1 MKLQNVKNA
10 LQPLLLKL
18 RPRSPKGPS
27 NDESSLIAPVQV
39 LAVEKHQFVFG
50 LDWRFYTDRKDLN
63 LTFSAAKKEGY
74 THHILTQSEDLVGI
88 GRVAEKKSKGK
99 LNSASL
105 QLIQTVSQGGVELF
119 VFQLDRESYCLLA
132 FNDSRPVNGYEKIGS
147 RTEIM
152 ALAGDFQL
160 SQVGQNIRQA
170 GNTGALE
177 HEENIKLSEAF
188 GRLDEITRLKKIPD
202 YKKLAFILFGIL
214 LLGSAAYFL
223 NNYYGNIKMKES
235 LAKMANERDPNFIYE
250 REINSSMQNIGL
262 PAHIQL
268 ERWLSVINPVPM
280 LRRGWSLSGIHC
292 LPNECK
298 LNWKRHHG
306 NFEEFYLNPLSNEI
320 NNIENQ
326 SANNPATGVIETTI
340 KVAESESSGVTW
352 TREKLF
358 PLQSIQRPLA
368 SQLQDIS
375 LLSNSAV
382 SLGKAELYPSKNGLS
397 VQQVNKPVVS
407 AEWMITHDL
416 WSLSELSFT
425 AQSLVVESLNIV
437 RGDNKDQWIYTL
449 KGRFYAKGKE
459 Y

>member
-10 LQPLLLKL
+10 LQPLFLKL

-27 NDESSLIAPVQV
+27 NEEASLIEPVQV
-39 LAVEKHQFVFG
+39 LAVEKHRFVFG

-88 GRVAEKKSKGK
+88 GRFSEKKTKGQ
-99 LNSASL
+99 LYSASL

-147 RTEIM
+147 RTDIM

-202 YKKLAFILFGIL
+202 YKKLAFIVMGVL
-214 LLGSAAYFL
+214 LLGLAAYYA
-223 NNYYGNIKMKES
+223 NSYYKNTKMKDI

-250 REINSSMQNIGL
+250 REINSSLQNIGL
-262 PAHIQL
+262 PAQMQL
-268 ERWLSVINPVPM
+268 ERWRSAINPVPM
-280 LRRGWSLSGIHC
+280 LRRGWSLTGIQC
-292 LPNECK
+292 LPDECK
-298 LNWKRHHG
+298 LKWQREHG

-320 NNIENQ
+320 KNIESQ

-340 KVAESESSGVTW
+340 KVPVSESAAIKW

-358 PLQSIQRPLA
+358 PLQNIQRPLA
-368 SQLQDIS
+368 SQLQDLS

-382 SLGKAELYPSKNGLS
+382 YLANAELYPLKNGLS
-397 VQQVNKPVVS
+397 IQQVNKPVVS
-407 AEWMITHDL
+407 AEWMVTHDL
-416 WSLSELSFT
+416 WSLNELKFT
-425 AQSLVVESLNIV
+425 IPSLVVEGLSIS
-437 RGDNKDQWIYTL
+437 RDENKNQWIYTL
-449 KGRFYAKGKE
+449 KGRYYAKGKE